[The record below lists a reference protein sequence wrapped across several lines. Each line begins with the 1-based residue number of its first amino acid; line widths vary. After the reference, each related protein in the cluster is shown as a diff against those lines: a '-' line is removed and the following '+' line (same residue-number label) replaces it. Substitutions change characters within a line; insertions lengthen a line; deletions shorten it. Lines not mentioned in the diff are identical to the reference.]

1 MKKATK
7 SKLITNKDIKEMGAK
22 LWKVT
27 CKQLVLGCNL
37 CSYEDRTYNDLG
49 RNGTEVEEII
59 ALSRAEAIAEFQYM
73 YGIECLADYKFTA
86 SIIKMGLCTDSRI
99 DKRHKD

>member
-7 SKLITNKDIKEMGAK
+7 KAPKPKLITNKDIKEMGGK

-37 CSYEDRTYNDLG
+37 FSYEDRTYNDLG
-49 RNGTEVEEII
+49 RNGTEVEKII
-59 ALSRAEAIAEFQYM
+59 APTRAEAIEEFQYM
-73 YGIECLADYKFTA
+73 CGIDCLADYKFTA
-86 SIIKMGLCTDSRI
+86 SIIKI
-99 DKRHKD
+99 